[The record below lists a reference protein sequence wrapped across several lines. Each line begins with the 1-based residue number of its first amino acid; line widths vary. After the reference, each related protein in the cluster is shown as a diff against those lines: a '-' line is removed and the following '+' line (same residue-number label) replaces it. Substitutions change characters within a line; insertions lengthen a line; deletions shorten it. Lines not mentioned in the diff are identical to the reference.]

1 MAAWGGGCPG
11 ARIPRERGC
20 SGLAANALAYPVSP
34 LSSSASGASV
44 VAIDN
49 KIEQAMVSR
58 YPRTVLRDPPHPGW
72 VLCPE
77 RAPRSPAG
85 SRAHGAFV
93 CPSRLAEPVGAGSA
107 AVRGELP
114 GGSPGRTLG
123 RDQARSQG

>member
-1 MAAWGGGCPG
+1 M
-11 ARIPRERGC
+11 
-20 SGLAANALAYPVSP
+20 
-34 LSSSASGASV
+34 

-114 GGSPGRTLG
+114 GEAREGPLEGTKLDPRGDRDCSLPGT
-123 RDQARSQG
+123 QGAGCAGGCLRRQ